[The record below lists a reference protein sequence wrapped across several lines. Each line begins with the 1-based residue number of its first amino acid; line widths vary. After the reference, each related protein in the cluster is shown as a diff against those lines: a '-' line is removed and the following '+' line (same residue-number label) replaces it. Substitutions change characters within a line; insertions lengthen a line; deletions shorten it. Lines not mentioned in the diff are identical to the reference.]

1 METEIPQENEIED
14 QADTDINWDNRILCS
29 DGNCIGVI
37 GADGRCK
44 ECGKKYEGSL
54 PETSA
59 VEQEDQV
66 LDEDEAMSAA
76 ADESKVEQEDQAVD
90 EDEVMPAAAD
100 ESNTVEESPAD
111 GDWENRVL
119 CRDGNCI
126 GVIGPDGRCK
136 ECGKPYK

>member
-1 METEIPQENEIED
+1 METEIPQENENED
-14 QADTDINWDNRILCS
+14 RADSGINWDNRILCS

-44 ECGKKYEGSL
+44 ECGKKYEGPL

-59 VEQEDQV
+59 VEQADQV
-66 LDEDEAMSAA
+66 LDEDEEISAA
-76 ADESKVEQEDQAVD
+76 ADGSTVVQADQAVD
-90 EDEVMPAAAD
+90 EDEVRPAAAD
-100 ESNTVEESPAD
+100 ESKTIEESPAD
-111 GDWENRVL
+111 GEWENRVL

-126 GVIGPDGRCK
+126 GIIGPDGRCK